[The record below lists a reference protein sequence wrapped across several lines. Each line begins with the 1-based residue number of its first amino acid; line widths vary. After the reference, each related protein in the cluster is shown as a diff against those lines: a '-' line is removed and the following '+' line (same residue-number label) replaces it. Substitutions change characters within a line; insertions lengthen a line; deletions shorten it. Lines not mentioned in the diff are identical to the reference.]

1 MENIKNIQNIGA
13 DIGRGYVKGYTVV
26 DGIEKTKIFKSVVAL
41 GRDMDFENYKDPIYI
56 DATVGDKEYKKVFMG
71 ILAEKEGYA
80 PVRNS
85 KDSKNTDTVKKLL
98 AGLVSELAET
108 DEVNLMLGVPNREFK
123 KSTLNEIK
131 SEFEGKVIKVTNKI
145 TEKTKEV
152 KIINVSIFRES
163 DAALLYQVSKNKL
176 NNTNDNVMVNV
187 GFRTTE
193 ISFYD
198 NNLKYNDK
206 KSLSLELGNKTVLEY
221 VQNIHD
227 KRTLEEID
235 SSNRYD
241 DLKEEGYR
249 ALAENLEQTVESL
262 LVNLDEINLYIA
274 GGVSNNLEVSDIF
287 IKTKDPQMI
296 TAKGLYMIAE
306 RRFGVI

>member
-26 DGIEKTKIFKSVVAL
+26 DGVEKTKIFKSVVAL

-145 TEKTKEV
+145 TEKTKEI

-235 SSNRYD
+235 SSTRYD

-274 GGVSNNLEVSDIF
+274 GGVSQNLEVSDIF
-287 IKTKDPQMI
+287 IKTEDPQMI

>member
-1 MENIKNIQNIGA
+1 MDKIQNIGA

-26 DGIEKTKIFKSVVAL
+26 DGIEKTKFFKSVVAL
-41 GRDMDFENYKDPIYI
+41 GRDMDFDNYKNPIYM
-56 DATVGDKEYKKVFMG
+56 DAIVGDKEYNKVFMG
-71 ILAEKEGYA
+71 ILAEEEGYA
-80 PVRNS
+80 PIRNS

-108 DEVNLMLGVPNREFK
+108 NEVNIMLGVPNREFK

-131 SEFEGKVIKVTNKI
+131 SEFEGKVIRVTNKI
-145 TEKTKEV
+145 TKKTKEV

-163 DAALLYQVSKNKL
+163 DAALLYQVSKHKL

-241 DLKEEGYR
+241 DLKDEGYR

-274 GGVSNNLEVSDIF
+274 GGVSKNLEVSDIF
-287 IKTKDPQMI
+287 IKTEDPQMI